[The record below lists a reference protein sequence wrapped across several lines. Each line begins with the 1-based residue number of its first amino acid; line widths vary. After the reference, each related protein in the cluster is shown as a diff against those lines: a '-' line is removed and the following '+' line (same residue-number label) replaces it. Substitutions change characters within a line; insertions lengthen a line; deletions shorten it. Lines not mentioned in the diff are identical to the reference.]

1 MIEVENITKKYGGK
15 YAVQDLSFTIPVGEV
30 TGFLGPNG
38 SGKSTTM
45 RLILGLEEPT
55 KGQALIDGV
64 PFRKLKNPA
73 AEVGALLNPEW
84 ISPAQTGCSHMRMI
98 ANYVGKSRAS
108 ADDALEAVGLR
119 HAANQRVSNYS
130 LGMRQRL
137 GLATA
142 LLGNPTHLFL
152 DEPVNG
158 LDPEG
163 VVWMRER
170 MKQLAEKGCAVFVS
184 SHLMSEMQQTADR
197 LVVIKGGQLVG
208 EGPLKDFLG
217 EQYTEISCDR
227 PDLIE
232 KHFGGR
238 REGDVVLVSG
248 ASRQEVGTAAH
259 ELGIV
264 VYGLSE
270 KQSTL
275 EAAFLEATR
284 EEQR

>member
-1 MIEVENITKKYGGK
+1 MMMERMIEVENITKKYGGK

-45 RLILGLEEPT
+45 RLILGLEERA
-55 KGQALIDGV
+55 KGQALINGV

-84 ISPAQTGCSHMRMI
+84 ISPVQTGCSHMRMI

-163 VVWMRER
+163 VVWMRGR
-170 MKQLAEKGCAVFVS
+170 MKQLAEKAVLCSF
-184 SHLMSEMQQTADR
+184 HPT
-197 LVVIKGGQLVG
+197 
-208 EGPLKDFLG
+208 
-217 EQYTEISCDR
+217 
-227 PDLIE
+227 
-232 KHFGGR
+232 
-238 REGDVVLVSG
+238 
-248 ASRQEVGTAAH
+248 
-259 ELGIV
+259 
-264 VYGLSE
+264 
-270 KQSTL
+270 
-275 EAAFLEATR
+275 
-284 EEQR
+284 